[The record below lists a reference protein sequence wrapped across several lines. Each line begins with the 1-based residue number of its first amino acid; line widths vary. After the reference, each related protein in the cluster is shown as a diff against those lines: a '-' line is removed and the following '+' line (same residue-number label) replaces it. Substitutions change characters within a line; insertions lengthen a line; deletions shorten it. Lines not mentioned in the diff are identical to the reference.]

1 MTQEIV
7 KNWNNFKKTE
17 VWERGDMKIKGEK
30 EEVTGKGDVTK
41 MKRWHKK
48 KYL

>member
-1 MTQEIV
+1 MSKIEIIL
-7 KNWNNFKKTE
+7 KNREFWG
-17 VWERGDMKIKGEK
+17 RGDTKIKGEK

-41 MKRWHKK
+41 MKRWHTK